1 MLITVLE
8 VTALLAI
15 IIVPLAGP
23 AKKKKKTSLVNDTD
37 VTNAHYAVDEDGN
50 LAEIHSRK
58 LSGHEH

>member
-8 VTALLAI
+8 VVALLTI

-23 AKKKKKTSLVNDTD
+23 AKKKKKANFTNDTD
-37 VTNAHYAVDEDGN
+37 VTNSHYAIDEDGN
-50 LAEIHSRK
+50 LVEIHNQK